1 MRSLAEERWG
11 HRRAGEG
18 TTTSPWAPAGVTAP
32 RGCLSASARPSGRAA
47 VAPRGSSRVRRSV
60 RARIRVPPA
69 RGICG
74 STRIAARWG
83 LERSA
88 DVGLDV
94 VAHHRRLRRVDL
106 EIRHTCSKRRRAG
119 LPTTHAWR
127 LSANSIAATKRPT
140 SRTGR
145 RPGSS
150 SGNERGGIAPPASA
164 LENPVGRAAGER
176 LIRGGRRSRVGAQAQ
191 ERPMGAPRFVRS
203 DDDRCRS

>member
-127 LSANSIAATKRPT
+127 LSANSIAATN
-140 SRTGR
+140 GR
-145 RPGSS
+145 R
-150 SGNERGGIAPPASA
+150 RGQAVGPD
-164 LENPVGRAAGER
+164 PVAAMSEAESRRRHQRSRIRLAGRLREVDSGRAA
-176 LIRGGRRSRVGAQAQ
+176 L
-191 ERPMGAPRFVRS
+191 
-203 DDDRCRS
+203 